1 MPESAPWRD
10 LSLPTHERVEA
21 LLAAMTRE
29 EKLAQ
34 LGSHWRSSSES
45 TTGPQRG
52 EVAPMEHAF
61 AAGRRTFEEAAAQ
74 GLGHLTRVFGSEP
87 VTPAAGAA
95 RLRARQRHLTTA
107 TRLGIPAIV
116 HEECLTGFTA
126 LGATVYPAAI
136 AWAATFSPDLVHAM
150 ARAIGRDM
158 RAVGVH
164 QGLSP
169 VLDVVRDY
177 RWGRVEETL
186 GEDPYLVGTLGTA
199 YVRGLQSSGVIA
211 TLKHFAGY
219 SAARAG
225 RNHAP
230 VPIGPRE
237 FADAILPPFEMAVRE
252 GGAGSVM
259 NSYSDIDGRPA
270 AAHTQLLTTV
280 LREEWGFTGTV
291 VSDYW
296 AIAFLDL
303 THRVSPDR
311 ASSGALALR
320 AGVDVE
326 LPATDA
332 YARLRE
338 AADVPD
344 ALIDRAA
351 RRVLTQKVELG
362 LLDPGWRPVPGPAP
376 GPDGPDRPEPD
387 QGPDLDP
394 DLDLDSPAN
403 RALARQIAEKS
414 VILLANPHGT
424 LPLTTA
430 PSHIALLGPC
440 ADDPRTFLGCYSFPN
455 HVLSRYEDRG
465 TGVRVDS
472 LRTALLAELPG
483 SRIEY
488 AQGVPVRDPDASG
501 IPAAVE
507 AARRAELCV
516 LAVGD
521 LASLFGR
528 GTSGEGCDAPDLTL
542 PGAQPRL
549 VEAVLATGTPTVLVA
564 VSGRPYALGP
574 YADRCAAVVQ
584 AFLPGEEGGPAI
596 AGVLS
601 GRVNPSGHLP
611 VGIPRDPGG
620 QPGTYLAPPLGRF
633 SEGISNLDPT
643 PLYPFGH
650 GGSYTTFAYED
661 LALSATAIP
670 TDGTLAATL
679 LVRNTGPREG
689 EDVVQLYLSD
699 EVAEVTR
706 PLRELVGYARVHL
719 DPGESCQVTFH
730 LHADRTSFT
739 GVDHRRLV
747 EPGAFT
753 LAVGHSSEDLPL
765 TARFRITGTG
775 PRVIQ
780 GARVMTT
787 PVEVRHT

>member
-1 MPESAPWRD
+1 MSEHAPWRD
-10 LSLPTHERVEA
+10 PLLSTHERVEA

-34 LGSHWRSSSES
+34 LGSHWRSS
-45 TTGPQRG
+45 TDTPTGPERG
-52 EVAPMEHAF
+52 AIAPLEHAF
-61 AAGRRTFEEAAAQ
+61 AAGRRTFEEATAH

-87 VTPAAGAA
+87 VTPAAGVA
-95 RLRARQRHLTTA
+95 RLRARQRHLATA
-107 TRLGIPAIV
+107 TRLGIPAIA
-116 HEECLTGFTA
+116 HEECLTGFTT
-126 LGATVYPAAI
+126 LGATVYPAPL
-136 AWAATFSPDLVHAM
+136 AWAATFSPDLVQAM
-150 ARAIGRDM
+150 AEAIGRDM

-177 RWGRVEETL
+177 RWGRVEETM
-186 GEDPYLVGTLGTA
+186 GEDPYLVATLGTA
-199 YVRGLQSSGVIA
+199 YVRGLGSSGIIA

-237 FADAILPPFEMAVRE
+237 FADAILPPFEMAIRE

-270 AAHTQLLTTV
+270 AAHAQLLTTT

-303 THRVSPDR
+303 MHRVSPDR
-311 ASSGALALR
+311 ASSGALALH
-320 AGVDVE
+320 AGIDIE

-332 YARLRE
+332 YARLRD
-338 AADVPD
+338 ADVSD

-351 RRVLTQKVELG
+351 RRVLIQKTQLG
-362 LLDPGWRPVPGPAP
+362 LLDPDWQPI
-376 GPDGPDRPEPD
+376 PEPGVD
-387 QGPDLDP
+387 HDADREP
-394 DLDLDSPAN
+394 DLDSPAN

-414 VILLANPHGT
+414 VILLANPHDT
-424 LPLTTA
+424 LPLAA
-430 PSHIALLGPC
+430 PSSTPPSQIALLGPC

-455 HVLSRYEDRG
+455 HVLSRYEEHG

-472 LRTALLAELPG
+472 LRAALHAELPDA
-483 SRIEY
+483 RIEY
-488 AQGVPVRDPDASG
+488 AQGVPVRDPDTSG

-507 AARRAELCV
+507 AARDADLCV
-516 LAVGD
+516 LCVGD

-528 GTSGEGCDAPDLTL
+528 GTSGEGCDAPDLSL
-542 PGAQPRL
+542 PGAQPQL

-574 YADRCAAVVQ
+574 YADRCTAVVQ

-633 SEGISNLDPT
+633 SEGISSLDPT
-643 PLYPFGH
+643 PLYPLGH
-650 GGSYTTFAYED
+650 GGSYTTFAFEN
-661 LALSATAIP
+661 LVLSDVSIP
-670 TDGTLAATL
+670 TDGTLSATL
-679 LVRNTGPREG
+679 LVRNTGSREG

-699 EVAEVTR
+699 EVAQVTR
-706 PLRELVGYARVHL
+706 PVRELVGYARVRL
-719 DPGESCQVTFH
+719 APGESCHVTFR

-739 GVDHRRLV
+739 GLDHHRIV

-753 LAVGHSSEDLPL
+753 LAVGHSAEDLPL
-765 TARFRITGTG
+765 TTRFEITGTG
-775 PRVIQ
+775 PRVIE

-787 PVEVRHT
+787 PVEVRRA

>member
-1 MPESAPWRD
+1 MPEPALWRD
-10 LSLPTHERVEA
+10 PLLPTHERVEA

-34 LGSHWRSSSES
+34 LGSHWWSSTD
-45 TTGPQRG
+45 TTAGPGRG
-52 EVAPMEHAF
+52 EIAPLEHAF
-61 AAGRRTFEEAAAQ
+61 TAGRRTFEEATAH

-87 VTPAAGAA
+87 VTPAAGVA
-95 RLRARQRHLTTA
+95 RLRARQRHLTFA

-116 HEECLTGFTA
+116 HEECLTGFTT
-126 LGATVYPAAI
+126 LGATVYPAPL
-136 AWAATFSPDLVHAM
+136 AWAATFSPDLVQAM
-150 ARAIGRDM
+150 AEAIGRDM

-177 RWGRVEETL
+177 RWGRVEETM
-186 GEDPYLVGTLGTA
+186 GEDPYLVATLGTA
-199 YVRGLQSSGVIA
+199 YVRGLQSSGIIA

-237 FADAILPPFEMAVRE
+237 FADVILPPFEMAIRE

-270 AAHTQLLTTV
+270 AAHAQLLTTT

-296 AIAFLDL
+296 AIAFLDM

-311 ASSGALALR
+311 ASSGALALH
-320 AGVDVE
+320 AGIDIE

-332 YARLRE
+332 YARLRD
-338 AADVPD
+338 ADVSD
-344 ALIDRAA
+344 ALIERAA
-351 RRVLTQKVELG
+351 RRVLTQKTQLG
-362 LLDPGWRPVPGPAP
+362 LLDPDWRPIPEPGIDR
-376 GPDGPDRPEPD
+376 GPDPEP
-387 QGPDLDP
+387 
-394 DLDLDSPAN
+394 DLDSPAN
-403 RALARQIAEKS
+403 RALARRIAEKS
-414 VILLANPHGT
+414 VILLANPHDT
-424 LPLTTA
+424 LPLTA
-430 PSHIALLGPC
+430 PPAHVALLGPC

-455 HVLSRYEDRG
+455 HVLSRYEEHG
-465 TGVRVDS
+465 TGIRVDS
-472 LRTALLAELPG
+472 LRTALHSELPDT
-483 SRIEY
+483 RIEY
-488 AQGVPVRDPDASG
+488 APGVPVRDPDTSG

-507 AARRAELCV
+507 AARAADLCV
-516 LAVGD
+516 LCVGD

-528 GTSGEGCDAPDLTL
+528 GTSGEGCDAPDLSL
-542 PGAQPRL
+542 PGAQAQL

-574 YADRCAAVVQ
+574 YADRCTAVVQ

-596 AGVLS
+596 ASVLS

-633 SEGISNLDPT
+633 SEGISSLDPT
-643 PLYPFGH
+643 PLYPLGH
-650 GGSYTTFAYED
+650 GGSYTTFAFED
-661 LALSATAIP
+661 LALSAASIP
-670 TDGTLAATL
+670 ADGTLTATL
-679 LVRNTGPREG
+679 LVRNTGSREG

-699 EVAEVTR
+699 EVAQVTR
-706 PLRELVGYARVHL
+706 PVRELVGYARVRL
-719 DPGESCQVTFH
+719 APGESCHVTFH

-739 GVDHRRLV
+739 GLDHHRIV
-747 EPGAFT
+747 EPGTFT
-753 LAVGHSSEDLPL
+753 LAVGHSAEDLPL
-765 TARFRITGTG
+765 TTRFEITGTG
-775 PRVIQ
+775 PRVIE

-787 PVEVRHT
+787 PAEVRRA